1 MLGFT
6 GGKKK
11 KKKSRTNS
19 YAITD
24 SVPSHPWS
32 TVFSSLN
39 CLNTAVA
46 DSEKFRKM
54 LHREKEGTRLFLKRN
69 GKKGNSEL
77 HAVTT
82 KIIQRRVDN
91 LNPLSCM
98 P

>member
-1 MLGFT
+1 MVNVRIYR
-6 GGKKK
+6 GKKK
-11 KKKSRTNS
+11 KKGRTNS

-24 SVPSHPWS
+24 SVPSHP
-32 TVFSSLN
+32 
-39 CLNTAVA
+39 
-46 DSEKFRKM
+46 EKFRKM

>member
-6 GGKKK
+6 GEKKQTPGK
-11 KKKSRTNS
+11 
-19 YAITD
+19 ILI
-24 SVPSHPWS
+24 PQLCFHPWS

-39 CLNTAVA
+39 YLNIAVA

-54 LHREKEGTRLFLKRN
+54 LHREKEGTRLFLIRN

-77 HAVTT
+77 HTLT
-82 KIIQRRVDN
+82 IKIIQRRVDN

-98 P
+98 SEDD